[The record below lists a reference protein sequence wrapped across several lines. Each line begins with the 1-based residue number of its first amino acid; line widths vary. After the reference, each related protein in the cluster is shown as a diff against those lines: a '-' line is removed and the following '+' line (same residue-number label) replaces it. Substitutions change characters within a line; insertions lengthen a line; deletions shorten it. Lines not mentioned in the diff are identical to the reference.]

1 MALHLVPPRL
11 SDVDSSNRDDSVGP
25 CSDAFSV
32 RTQSFTSRPPPSV
45 LRRSEGQKRGRE
57 DDSIW
62 LKSQDMAILKATAAV
77 RGESCL
83 ANCQDQ
89 QHHCIKR
96 LPVGAKPVKLVG
108 EGAANAVFE
117 LKYPSRDRAG
127 RDLQGKLSEFNA
139 PQWLQLSKGLIS
151 WEGLCLLTSI
161 GFLLRVAK
169 VPSLGAPLTYNYHLQ
184 QQYLQT
190 AIRPILG
197 EHVVHQEL
205 VMLHET
211 NIVQEL
217 NNLLRD
223 INHTRRDKFKGTYVG
238 ESEWGFLIEDMRP
251 QGKPRAPS
259 FFRSSFLAIASS
271 SSLLSFVC
279 ELTSKMKINKVPT
292 PQNIALDTCI
302 LVEFKPKWLSQSPS
316 APKDAIRC
324 RQCAMELRNLIKDLS
339 INKTHPER
347 KPCPLALLSPDGP
360 RPVCS
365 PFRMAPHL
373 ADDDADHDFY
383 EKILRRIASSDAIRD
398 LKKQQDIHD
407 KVGPLHASRSDPFF
421 PLAMTLRDCTCFAQI
436 DKRSQSVRIRFG
448 DFDWKDPLVK
458 FERWAGVEAEL
469 VEGGFYT
476 SEWFLCGDQFY
487 RPPTLCLL
495 EYGAAATSKEPE
507 IIRIVDLKHDTD
519 GGVGGQGHAQLPQCA
534 IPKTIKIH
542 DYSANVGVFQEILAP
557 FRADAPSLT
566 KHTERTVPR

>member
-1 MALHLVPPRL
+1 MMALHLVPPRL
-11 SDVDSSNRDDSVGP
+11 SDVDSSS
-25 CSDAFSV
+25 SDAFSV

-45 LRRSEGQKRGRE
+45 LGRSEGQELGRE

-62 LKSQDMAILKATAAV
+62 LKSQDMAVLKATATI

-83 ANCQDQ
+83 VNCQDQ

-117 LKYPSRDRAG
+117 LKYPPLDRAG
-127 RDLQGKLSEFNA
+127 RDLQ
-139 PQWLQLSKGLIS
+139 
-151 WEGLCLLTSI
+151 

-169 VPSLGAPLTYNYHLQ
+169 VPSLGAPLTYDYHLQ

-190 AIRPILG
+190 AIKPILG
-197 EHVVHQEL
+197 EHAVHQEL
-205 VMLHET
+205 VMLHKT

-251 QGKPRAPS
+251 Q
-259 FFRSSFLAIASS
+259 
-271 SSLLSFVC
+271 
-279 ELTSKMKINKVPT
+279 
-292 PQNIALDTCI
+292 ALDTCI

-347 KPCPLALLSPDGP
+347 KPCPLALMSPDGP

-495 EYGAAATSKEPE
+495 EYGEAATSKEPE
-507 IIRIVDLKHDTD
+507 IIRIVDPKQDTD

-534 IPKTIKIH
+534 IPKTVKIH
-542 DYSANVGVFQEILAP
+542 DYSANVSVFQEILAP
-557 FRADAPSLT
+557 FRADAPPSLT
-566 KHTERTVPR
+566 KHIERYVPQ

>member
-1 MALHLVPPRL
+1 MMALHLVPPRL

-45 LRRSEGQKRGRE
+45 LRRSEGQKLGRE

-62 LKSQDMAILKATAAV
+62 LKPQDMAILKATAAV

-127 RDLQGKLSEFNA
+127 RDLQ
-139 PQWLQLSKGLIS
+139 
-151 WEGLCLLTSI
+151 

-251 QGKPRAPS
+251 Q
-259 FFRSSFLAIASS
+259 
-271 SSLLSFVC
+271 
-279 ELTSKMKINKVPT
+279 
-292 PQNIALDTCI
+292 ALDTCI

-469 VEGGFYT
+469 VNGGFYT

-519 GGVGGQGHAQLPQCA
+519 GGVGGQGHVQLPQCA
-534 IPKTIKIH
+534 IPKTVKIH
-542 DYSANVGVFQEILAP
+542 DYSANAGVFQEILAP

-566 KHTERTVPR
+566 KHTERTVPQ